1 MSIRKIIYVLFFL
14 VIFSFLFNF
23 NLSNTAAISIEE
35 LQARIAQIQAQIA
48 ALQKQLTQIQN
59 IPTVETPEKAPGWC
73 YNFYRSLAYG
83 DKGSDIEALQTVL
96 QKEGIYKGSITA
108 RFDSLTLSAVMSF
121 QVKYAADILK
131 PWGLIKGTG
140 YVGNTTRAKLNE
152 LSGCKETVEKFITV
166 VSPNGGEKWEQ
177 GNAKT
182 ITWNSNGIERVKI
195 SLVDYSAEEPKY
207 IPISCIEGGTDIY
220 APVGRCNWLIWLIPL
235 GNKYKIS
242 ITESLSGS
250 TVSDVSDDYFSII
263 SPVEKSITVVSPNG
277 GEAWRM
283 GNTYRIQWEMRGLT
297 SEHDVYIFVEA
308 YDINKN
314 RIQEKGQP
322 QNIASLIP
330 AARGYYDWKIPL
342 KFDEWFENPPTY
354 YKLFIR
360 VVLGLQELP
369 ILGSSND
376 YFSILFPVG
385 EEKEIPFIT
394 VISPNGGENWAM
406 GNTYN
411 IIWTSTKTIN
421 KIIISLEKPNWWVRD
436 IAVGIPNTGNYS
448 WTIPSDLEPGDYII
462 VVRELRTGV
471 YGVYDRSNNSFTI
484 VK

>member
-1 MSIRKIIYVLFFL
+1 MSTRKIIYIISFL
-14 VIFSFLFNF
+14 AIFSFLFNF

-35 LQARIAQIQAQIA
+35 LQTRIAEIQAQIA
-48 ALQKQLTQIQN
+48 ELQKRLAQIQN
-59 IPTVETPEKAPGWC
+59 VPTNVPTVETPEKASGWC

-83 DKGSDIEALQTVL
+83 DKGSDVEALQTAL

-121 QVKYAADILK
+121 QVKYPDILK

-140 YVGNTTRAKLNE
+140 YVGKTTRAKLNE
-152 LSGCKETVEKFITV
+152 LYGCKKAVEKFITV

-207 IPISCIEGGTDIY
+207 IPISCIEGGADIY
-220 APVGRCNWLIWLIPL
+220 APTGRCNWLIWSIPL

-250 TVSDVSDDYFSII
+250 TVKDESDDYFSII

-277 GEAWRM
+277 GEVWKM
-283 GNTYRIQWEMRGLT
+283 GDTYRIKWETKGLT
-297 SEHDVYIFVEA
+297 DEYNIYIFEYA
-308 YDINKN
+308 YDANEN
-314 RIQEKGQP
+314 RVYRKGGIGLQ
-322 QNIASLIP
+322 QNIAEYIP
-330 AARGYYDWKIPL
+330 ATRGYYDWSIPSN
-342 KFDEWFENPPTY
+342 FNEEFTTSPTY
-354 YKLFIR
+354 YKIFIR

-369 ILGSSND
+369 ILDSSDN
-376 YFSILFPVG
+376 YFQ
-385 EEKEIPFIT
+385 
-394 VISPNGGENWAM
+394 
-406 GNTYN
+406 
-411 IIWTSTKTIN
+411 
-421 KIIISLEKPNWWVRD
+421 
-436 IAVGIPNTGNYS
+436 
-448 WTIPSDLEPGDYII
+448 
-462 VVRELRTGV
+462 
-471 YGVYDRSNNSFTI
+471 I